1 MHVLRIGLENQGFD
15 AGLAEANQRGEASRR
30 WAHQLPREHR
40 SPITIIRIHLN
51 GRLSILSPFPRGPSI
66 ALACACQKQ
75 VPFRHAHEVQLRALN
90 VWCAC
95 KEKYGNE
102 SSCSTMIPLP
112 GQAYDGHR
120 GESGLEKGACL
131 VRYSN
136 RCSTRLFIV
145 HMQVSASHLS
155 SSNVAAANI
164 EKLRTYAS
172 CTSVSLMHHL
182 PPLLD
187 GRQLPIHRC

>member
-1 MHVLRIGLENQGFD
+1 
-15 AGLAEANQRGEASRR
+15 
-30 WAHQLPREHR
+30 
-40 SPITIIRIHLN
+40 
-51 GRLSILSPFPRGPSI
+51 
-66 ALACACQKQ
+66 
-75 VPFRHAHEVQLRALN
+75 
-90 VWCAC
+90 
-95 KEKYGNE
+95 
-102 SSCSTMIPLP
+102 MIPLP
-112 GQAYDGHR
+112 GQAYDWHR

-172 CTSVSLMHHL
+172 CLCEPYASSSFIAGWPTIAYS
-182 PPLLD
+182 PLL
-187 GRQLPIHRC
+187 RQKRKKSQRFVADLQRVPPTVPCMFVSIAPVHNVPVQYSTSSSPSRIVSRVDFSIYSLPGGVGVETALAATPSQPPRKLRVCINV